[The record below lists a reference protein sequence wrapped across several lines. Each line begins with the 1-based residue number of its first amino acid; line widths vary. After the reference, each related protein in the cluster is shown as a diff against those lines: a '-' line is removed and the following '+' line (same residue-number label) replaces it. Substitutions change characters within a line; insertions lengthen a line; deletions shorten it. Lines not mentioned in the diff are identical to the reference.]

1 MTTNLHRWM
10 ASIATCLLLA
20 ACAHAGKP
28 QTARQLRGMG
38 MVVEH
43 KLAKGAGTKEG
54 VQAVSDAG
62 NEVFATSMLTSEG
75 GETSSIG
82 GGSNM
87 SFPRWVRVTW
97 RENTIPGTRWT
108 TGTVTGDY
116 KVDVLSR
123 IPDEVF
129 TYAAAKRGRA
139 IVLKF
144 RIKDDGVLFA
154 WAVQETSA
162 NGLAWVYKMQGGDF

>member
-1 MTTNLHRWM
+1 MQRRILW
-10 ASIATCLLLA
+10 IAACLLLV

-54 VQAVSDAG
+54 VRAVSDAG
-62 NEVFATSMLTSEG
+62 NEVFATAMLTTRG

-97 RENTIPGTRWT
+97 REGPGVDMDFKNGRFFG
-108 TGTVTGDY
+108 GTLVGDY

-129 TYAAAKRGRA
+129 TYATAARGRA

-154 WAVQETSA
+154 WGVREVRNWTDQ
-162 NGLAWVYKMQGGDF
+162 MQGGDF